1 MSVFID
7 MIIRNGKKR
16 EGRKFRGVV
25 FTKSR
30 SILFFGAPCL
40 FQSIPDTNTDH
51 FKVRY
56 AYGLF

>member
-1 MSVFID
+1 MFVFID

-30 SILFFGAPCL
+30 SILFLGHLVYFNL
-40 FQSIPDTNTDH
+40 FQIQILTIS
-51 FKVRY
+51 K
-56 AYGLF
+56 